1 MKHYALLPLLLL
13 LLLSSA
19 CVTDDD
25 VPVPADRLTSVELI
39 LRQPPA
45 TQLVFRWIDNDGPG
59 GNMPAADIVTL
70 PPNSSYTYIL
80 RLLDQTD
87 VLAQVD
93 RTSEIRFAGTDYLVC
108 ALAAGTAVD
117 SLTTTDEDANGAPL
131 GLEGTLRTGSAGTAQ
146 MRILVL
152 RDPDKSLPSRCGTGE
167 AILDAS
173 LLIDVQ

>member
-1 MKHYALLPLLLL
+1 MKYFSLLLL
-13 LLLSSA
+13 GGLLLLGSG

-25 VPVPADRLTSVELI
+25 MPVPADRLTTVELI

-70 PPNSSYTYIL
+70 PPNNSYTYVL
-80 RLLDQTD
+80 RLLDQAD

-108 ALAAGTAVD
+108 ALAAGTAID
-117 SLTTTDEDANGAPL
+117 SLAATDEDANGDPL
-131 GLEGTLRTGSAGTAQ
+131 GLEGTLRTGSAGAAQ

-152 RDPDKSLPSRCGTGE
+152 RDPDKSVPSRCGTGT